1 MPTTFVRRPSLYTL
15 PGLHNVSFGVSNLF
29 IRKTSYSETQEKYL
43 DEQSEK
49 RKSVTDIQSQLAQL
63 EYDNSALSEKRKA
76 ELKQELADAQ
86 KELDD
91 FEKDHA
97 LELALDAIDD
107 AYNSQEAQL
116 KREMDALDEKLNDP
130 NALYN
135 QALTDIK
142 NNSKNQLYYTMLMI
156 IPQKPPGKPGKP
168 CKNIVNNANL
178 NGIFRT
184 GCSHFCFTFI
194 QKRG

>member
-1 MPTTFVRRPSLYTL
+1 M
-15 PGLHNVSFGVSNLF
+15 
-29 IRKTSYSETQEKYL
+29 
-43 DEQSEK
+43 
-49 RKSVTDIQSQLAQL
+49 A
-63 EYDNSALSEKRKA
+63 EKRKA

-142 NNSKNQLYYTMLMI
+142 NNSKNQLYYTMLMYNR
-156 IPQKPPGKPGKP
+156 Q
-168 CKNIVNNANL
+168 
-178 NGIFRT
+178 
-184 GCSHFCFTFI
+184 
-194 QKRG
+194 